1 MLNLKKQQM
10 KKENPEKGF
19 KPLLSVETL
28 KKMELAMI
36 SGGIGASQNTVDTT
50 CDPNSLT
57 SGCPSLAA
65 RCIKKPDF

>member
-1 MLNLKKQQM
+1 M
-10 KKENPEKGF
+10 KKENLEQGF
-19 KPLLSVETL
+19 KPFLSSETL

-36 SGGIGASQNTVDTT
+36 SGGTGVPKQTQDNT

-65 RCIKKPDF
+65 KCLPTRP